1 MSEVRRHPP
10 EAMEDSLPALR
21 VVAAE
26 IETPGQ
32 SPRGDIMSPSSSG
45 DSFGKALMHQAMRL
59 KTAMLNQ
66 KVALIIRPDYLLAHC
81 LILCWIFI
89 LLRNY

>member
-1 MSEVRRHPP
+1 MAEEEARCRRVSEVRRHPP

-32 SPRGDIMSPSSSG
+32 SPQGRYHVS
-45 DSFGKALMHQAMRL
+45 
-59 KTAMLNQ
+59 
-66 KVALIIRPDYLLAHC
+66 
-81 LILCWIFI
+81 IFI
-89 LLRNY
+89 RRLLWQGPHAPGHAPEDCHAKSEGSPGYQT